1 MVPAPSPLRHL
12 PRLLLQHD
20 ASPLAGA
27 GDAELAAALLAAAA
41 AGSLAAAAH
50 PSGDALALALGQRLV
65 VLRGLRGLGPPPPP
79 AFATAAAAPEAAT
92 ALAWLAAAPAAHAAT
107 APAGADATA
116 GDLLLLG
123 TSAGFFQIHAPDG
136 RLLLR
141 QELHDSPVRSLRVRP
156 GGAGLDPADASEDVT
171 AGFADAAAV
180 APTFEV
186 WSAARRAERAAG
198 ACAGWWAGGD
208 AGGGGGAAAAC
219 GTPAAFAK
227 FELRGGGRADVACLG
242 PAPAPLHDA
251 LTGRRPRAR
260 LALLAAGAGPPLE
273 AYRPEEAPPT
283 PGVLS
288 TLAGFAL
295 SKLPSLS
302 AWRGGGEGGASSAPP
317 APAPAGAGR
326 AGGAK
331 RERAPG
337 APAPRA
343 AAVWDDARRAVG
355 ALAPSPCGRW
365 AAAADSLGRVL
376 LLDAAGPT
384 VLRLF
389 KGYRDGQ
396 VAWAVQDAGDGRGA
410 EALLAIYAP
419 RRAVVELW
427 RPLAGERLGA
437 ALAPRRG
444 LLAAAPAP
452 PAPRRPGAGAT
463 ARRRPRPNAVWML
476 DLEALA
482 LREISG
488 ELAALALAWAA
499 AA

>member
-1 MVPAPSPLRHL
+1 MAPAPSPLLRHL

-27 GDAELAAALLAAAA
+27 DDTALAAALLAAAA
-41 AGSLAAAAH
+41 SGALLAAAH

-65 VLRGLRGLGPPPPP
+65 VLRGLRGPGPPPPP
-79 AFATAAAAPEAAT
+79 AFAGAAAAPEAAT
-92 ALAWLAAAPAAHAAT
+92 ALAWLAAAPAANADAD
-107 APAGADATA
+107 ADATA

-123 TSAGFFQIHAPDG
+123 TSAGFFQVHAPDG

-141 QELHDSPVRSLRVRP
+141 QELHDAPVRSLRVRP

-180 APTFEV
+180 VPTFEV
-186 WSAARRAERAAG
+186 WAAARRAERAAAAG
-198 ACAGWWAGGD
+198 AGWWAGGD
-208 AGGGGGAAAAC
+208 SAGGGGAAAA
-219 GTPAAFAK
+219 GGPPAAFAK

-242 PAPAPLHDA
+242 PAPAPLQDA

-273 AYRPEEAPPT
+273 SYRPEEAPPP

-302 AWRGGGEGGASSAPP
+302 AWRGGGEGGASSARP
-317 APAPAGAGR
+317 APAAGAGR

-396 VAWAVQDAGDGRGA
+396 VAWAVLDAGDGCGA

-419 RRAVVELW
+419 LRAVVELW

-437 ALAPRRG
+437 APAPRRG

-452 PAPRRPGAGAT
+452 PAPRRPGAGAA
-463 ARRRPRPNAVWML
+463 ARRRPRPNALWML

-482 LREISG
+482 LREIGG
-488 ELAALALAWAA
+488 ELAALARAA